1 MPHALLVD
9 DHPETLDALTE
20 LAEEQGFTV
29 STAETIDGARTEL
42 ERRTPDV
49 VVADLNLPDGSG
61 LTLLDTL
68 VGTAAPAVVV
78 ITGHASISTAI
89 EALRHGVTDYLT
101 KPLDVRRL
109 REILADIRKTSRLP
123 QEISELKQQQAHTG
137 RFGGIVGQSPAIQR
151 ACELIARIAPSSASV
166 LISGESGTGKDVVA
180 RTIHELSRRRHGP
193 FVAVNCGAIPPPLME
208 SELLGHERGSFTGAD
223 RRHKGV
229 FERASRGTL
238 FLDEITEMP
247 IEFQVKL
254 LRVLET
260 ESLSRVGGEELISVD
275 VRILTSTNRNP
286 QEAIE
291 QGKLRED
298 LYYRLKVFE
307 LHLPPLRERP
317 GDIALLAQHFLETL
331 GRVEGARKRLSDAT
345 LERLVAYSWPGNVR
359 ELRNVVHSAYILAG
373 MCIEVD
379 DLPGDVR
386 AGRPSNRSKK
396 GPARDPLQELVGMP
410 IAEVERRLI
419 AATLAHCDGSKVKAA
434 DLLGISVK
442 TLYNRLNSYQQS
454 APGDAAQQEH
464 DRPGAIE
471 GD

>member
-1 MPHALLVD
+1 M
-9 DHPETLDALTE
+9 
-20 LAEEQGFTV
+20 
-29 STAETIDGARTEL
+29 
-42 ERRTPDV
+42 

-61 LTLLDTL
+61 LTLLDAL
-68 VGTAAPAVVV
+68 VGTSAPAVVV
-78 ITGHASISTAI
+78 ITGHASIGTAI

-101 KPLDVRRL
+101 KPLDVGRL

-123 QEISELKQQQAHTG
+123 QEISELKLQQAHTG
-137 RFGGIVGQSPAIQR
+137 RFGGIVGQSPAMQR

-180 RTIHELSRRRHGP
+180 RTIHELSRRRHGA
-193 FVAVNCGAIPPPLME
+193 FVAVNCGAIPPALME

-229 FERASRGTL
+229 FERATQGTL

-260 ESLSRVGGEELISVD
+260 ESFSRVGGEETISVD

-291 QGKLRED
+291 QGRLRED

-307 LHLPPLRERP
+307 LQLPSLRERP
-317 GDIALLAQHFLETL
+317 GDISLLAQHFLDNL
-331 GRVEGARKRLSDAT
+331 GRLEGARKRLADTT

-359 ELRNVVHSAYILAG
+359 ELRNVVHSAYILAD

-379 DLPGDVR
+379 DLPGEVR
-386 AGRPSNRSKK
+386 AGVPSNRSRQ
-396 GPARDPLQELVGMP
+396 GADRDPMRELVGIP

-419 AATLAHCDGSKVKAA
+419 TATLSHCAGNKVKAA
-434 DLLGISVK
+434 ELLGISVK
-442 TLYNRLNSYQQS
+442 TLYNRLNSYQDTTKS
-454 APGDAAQQEH
+454 IDPRVHPNTNPSGLNGD
-464 DRPGAIE
+464 
-471 GD
+471 